1 MFFWNS
7 SPKQGEE
14 FFVYNKIK
22 RLNMFFWN
30 SNPKQSEE
38 CNKYLSNPALFFAKD
53 SARQLAN
60 ILPSASDQERIDLFQ
75 SYTKSITE
83 NISHKN
89 ISYKVA
95 FYRNKDVFDLLL
107 DNLPENKGN
116 LVEKLFYKEDG
127 SLNHEKNN
135 ILHILTEIGDKER
148 LGKVIELIPEEK
160 KWEIYII
167 KNESD
172 KKNIF
177 NLALY
182 YDQKES
188 MKIILNSLSSETRK
202 FFVSQ
207 LYDEKHLRNGINLAY
222 DNGRSSKIF
231 QVVLDSL
238 ENDETK
244 IELLLDEGST
254 PLKYIIRDM
263 DYNTYLAKK
272 TQDPDIIKDLAR
284 KLKKFHILFDSIE
297 NKDQNL
303 LKEAVAYIKEPE
315 LFSEIKKHLS
325 VDMPT
330 ELNEEKYK
338 DITDLINSAPKIKE
352 EKNR

>member
-1 MFFWNS
+1 MLN
-7 SPKQGEE
+7 
-14 FFVYNKIK
+14 
-22 RLNMFFWN
+22 RLSMFFWN

-60 ILPSASDQERIDLFQ
+60 ILPSASDQDRIDLFQ

-83 NISHKN
+83 NTD
-89 ISYKVA
+89 YKIE

-116 LVEKLFYKEDG
+116 LVEKLFYKENG
-127 SLNHEKNN
+127 CLKHEENN

-167 KNESD
+167 KNKSD

-297 NKDQNL
+297 NKNQNL

-315 LFSEIKKHLS
+315 LFSEIKKHFS
-325 VDMPT
+325 AQNIQPT
-330 ELNEEKYK
+330 KLNEEKYK
-338 DITDLINSAPKIKE
+338 DITDLINRAPQNKE
-352 EKNR
+352 REK